1 MLAKKKQKK
10 QWKPTEAITK
20 FGEWQRVLW
29 FETRSGSG
37 GRKILTGDKNGV
49 TTDMLRNVSF
59 IFIESQETSAVLE
72 QIKVKITIVL

>member
-1 MLAKKKQKK
+1 M
-10 QWKPTEAITK
+10 
-20 FGEWQRVLW
+20 W